1 MALGARYTLFP
12 NPNYALCT
20 DPDDKIQLTDGKS
33 TTRYFWTQKGTV
45 GWQGKPYVLI
55 TVDLGRVRPIQ
66 GVAFTTAAGR
76 AGVLWPASI
85 RILLSD
91 DGKAFYDAGDLVA
104 LDHKTHGPWPKDYA
118 IRRLATTE
126 LRGKGR
132 YVRFLAQPSGP
143 YIFCD
148 EVEVFEGPAELLQAA
163 HAGEPIV
170 DIGKFYRQGRVRT
183 LVKNRWQAD
192 VASLRQAIDDAGA
205 AAANSAELRRRLDAV
220 QTQLEREEPTVD
232 ANFRAV
238 LPIGAAHARLFQIQA
253 DLWKALGAPSVRAA
267 NWGIVDIRG
276 GPVILG
282 DLALSVWTANPW
294 DPLDPFAAP
303 PKSPAAS
310 LEIHAMRGEY
320 RAAAFNLANA
330 TQQTL
335 RVQINMEG
343 LPGGPTPGYVTLH
356 EVPWTDSSAGHPV
369 AAALPEV
376 RPDPNGWVVT
386 VVPGLV
392 RQVWLTF
399 HPTDLPAGDYQARL
413 RIRPSQGSPVVAKEL
428 ASPAGGRGA
437 GGEGGDWLSLPL
449 PLHLRIWPMEFPKT
463 PTLRLGGWCYTNG
476 RGQYGITAENRE
488 PLLRHLQ
495 EHFVNCPWA
504 GASVMMQCKFA
515 SHDPTQVELDTREFD
530 DWIAQW
536 PHAAQYRVFLS
547 VGSSLGG
554 AKMGTAK
561 FEQRVG
567 AWISAWVRHLAG
579 KAVAP
584 ERLAL
589 LVHDEPHEA
598 TDTGPLVAWARAIH
612 AAEPRVMIW
621 EDPTYRDL
629 SKLPPDVCE
638 VSTVLC
644 PNRPMWLA
652 DGKRFEEFYRRQQ
665 AAGRV
670 LEFYSCSGPARALDP
685 YSYYRLQAWHCWQIG
700 AVGSSFWAFAD
711 NSGASSWNEYLV
723 SIGPFTPLFLDQ
735 RTVTAGKAM
744 EAIRESV
751 EDYETLAMLQ
761 KAVGRANG
769 GTGVSPVR
777 DAAAVG
783 RAESLLST
791 AASDVL
797 AAAGADKLL
806 WKEPKDRGR
815 ADAVRVKLLEALESL
830 SR

>member
-1 MALGARYTLFP
+1 MVRLIRGTAHVRISWTLKQLVFLAAAAGLGGLATAAEPAPTPPEGRNIALGARYTLFP
-12 NPNYALCT
+12 NPNYGLCT

-85 RILLSD
+85 EILVSD
-91 DGKAFYDAGDLVA
+91 DGKAFYDVGNLVA
-104 LDHKTHGPWPKDYA
+104 LDHKVHGPWPTDYA
-118 IRRLATTE
+118 IRRLASTG
-126 LRGKGR
+126 LRTKGR

-148 EVEVFEGPAELLQAA
+148 EVEVFEGPAELLQIA
-163 HAGEPIV
+163 HSDVPIV
-170 DIGKFYRQGRVRT
+170 DIGEFYRHGRVRT
-183 LVKNRWQAD
+183 LVRNRWQSD
-192 VASLRQAIDDAGA
+192 VASLRQAIGDAGA

-220 QTQLEREEPTVD
+220 QSQLEHDEPAVD
-232 ANFRAV
+232 ATFRAV
-238 LPIGAAHARLFQIQA
+238 LPIGSAHARLFQIQA
-253 DLWKALGAPSVRAA
+253 DLWKTLGAPF
-267 NWGIVDIRG
+267 
-276 GPVILG
+276 
-282 DLALSVWTANPW
+282 LSIWAANPW

-303 PKSPAAS
+303 PKSPAAA

-320 RAAAFNLANA
+320 RAAAFNLANS
-330 TQQTL
+330 TQQPMPVRISL
-335 RVQINMEG
+335 DG
-343 LPGGPTPGYVTLH
+343 LPGGPTPGFVTLH
-356 EVPWTDSSAGHPV
+356 EVPWTDSSTGQPV

-376 RPDPNGWVVT
+376 QPSPTGWAVT
-386 VVPGLV
+386 VPPGLV

-399 HPTDLPAGDYQARL
+399 HPTDLPAGDYQAR
-413 RIRPSQGSPVVAKEL
+413 VAIL
-428 ASPAGGRGA
+428 PFPGHG
-437 GGEGGDWLSLPL
+437 LSL
-449 PLHLRIWPMEFPKT
+449 PLHLRVWPMEFPKT
-463 PTLRLGGWCYTNG
+463 PTLLVGGWSYTNG
-476 RGQYGITAENRE
+476 RGQYGITPENRE
-488 PLLRHLQ
+488 PLLKHLQ
-495 EHFVNCPWA
+495 DHFVNCPWA
-504 GASVMMQCKFA
+504 GAAVMMQCKFA
-515 SHDPTQVELDTREFD
+515 SHDPKRVQLDTREFD

-547 VGSSLGG
+547 AGSSLGN
-554 AKMGTAK
+554 AKMGTAE
-561 FEQRVG
+561 FDQRVG

-579 KAVAP
+579 KGIDP

-589 LVHDEPHEA
+589 LVHDEPSESTNTA
-598 TDTGPLVAWARAIH
+598 PLAAWARAIR
-612 AAEPRVMIW
+612 AAEPRVVIW
-621 EDPTYRDL
+621 EDPTYRDPR
-629 SKLPPDVCE
+629 KLPPEVCA

-652 DGKRFEEFYRRQQ
+652 GGQPFEDFYRRQQ

-700 AVGSSFWAFAD
+700 AVGSSFWAFGD

-723 SIGPFTPLFLDQ
+723 SIGPFTPLFLDE

-751 EDYETLAMLQ
+751 EDYETLMMLR
-761 KAVGRANG
+761 KAVARAK
-769 GTGVSPVR
+769 SARPA
-777 DAAAVG
+777 DAAVE
-783 RAESLLST
+783 RAESLLAT
-791 AASDVL
+791 AAADVL
-797 AAAGADKLL
+797 AAAGAEKLL

>member
-1 MALGARYTLFP
+1 MVRLSAAIPTPVSGGLGNRCFSWRLPLASAAGATAAEPQSAAREGRNMALGARYTLFP
-12 NPNYALCT
+12 NPNYARCT

-55 TVDLGRVRPIQ
+55 TVDLGRVQPIQ

-85 RILLSD
+85 EILLSD

-104 LDHKTHGPWPKDYA
+104 LDHKVHGPWPKDYA

-126 LRGKGR
+126 LHGKGR
-132 YVRFLAQPSGP
+132 YVRFLASPAAP
-143 YIFCD
+143 DIFCD

-183 LVKNRWQAD
+183 LVQNRWQAD
-192 VASLRQAIDDAGA
+192 VALLRQAIDDAGA
-205 AAANSAELRRRLDAV
+205 VAANSAEVAAASTRCKRNWNMRNLRSTRTSARSRPSAPSMRGCSRFRPIYGKLLGVSRFRLGRESLGPARSVCCAAQGAGRAAGSPRHAGRIPRGGFQSGQRHAAAAIGVVLVRR
-220 QTQLEREEPTVD
+220 TSRRP
-232 ANFRAV
+232 
-238 LPIGAAHARLFQIQA
+238 HARLCDPPRGSLDRF
-253 DLWKALGAPSVRAA
+253 LGRPSRRRSTAGTSTEPERLGGASAA
-267 NWGIVDIRG
+267 
-276 GPVILG
+276 GPG
-282 DLALSVWTANPW
+282 PPGLAHDPSHGPAGRRLSGPGWH
-294 DPLDPFAAP
+294 
-303 PKSPAAS
+303 SPA
-310 LEIHAMRGEY
+310 
-320 RAAAFNLANA
+320 
-330 TQQTL
+330 
-335 RVQINMEG
+335 
-343 LPGGPTPGYVTLH
+343 PGSWY
-356 EVPWTDSSAGHPV
+356 V
-369 AAALPEV
+369 AAAALAGLAHGISQDAHAV
-376 RPDPNGWVVT
+376 AGRLVLHQRP
-386 VVPGLV
+386 
-392 RQVWLTF
+392 R
-399 HPTDLPAGDYQARL
+399 
-413 RIRPSQGSPVVAKEL
+413 
-428 ASPAGGRGA
+428 
-437 GGEGGDWLSLPL
+437 
-449 PLHLRIWPMEFPKT
+449 
-463 PTLRLGGWCYTNG
+463 
-476 RGQYGITAENRE
+476 QYGITAENRE
-488 PLLRHLQ
+488 PLLKHLQ

-504 GASVMMQCKFA
+504 GASVMMHCKFA

-554 AKMGTAK
+554 AKMGTAM
-561 FEQRVG
+561 FDQRVA
-567 AWISAWVRHLAG
+567 AWISAWVRYLAG

-589 LVHDEPHEA
+589 LVHDEPHEKS
-598 TDTGPLVAWARAIH
+598 DTAPLVAWARAIH
-612 AAEPRVMIW
+612 AAESRVVIW

-629 SKLPPDVCE
+629 SKLPPKVCE

-652 DGKRFEEFYRRQQ
+652 GGKQFEEFYRRQQ
-665 AAGRV
+665 AAGRA

-723 SIGPFTPLFLDQ
+723 NVGPFTPLFLDQ

-761 KAVGRANG
+761 KAVGRARG
-769 GTGVSPVR
+769 GAASRQCATPRRSGVPNRCSPPPQATCSR
-777 DAAAVG
+777 RPAPTSCCGKSPRTAAAPTRCG
-783 RAESLLST
+783 
-791 AASDVL
+791 
-797 AAAGADKLL
+797 
-806 WKEPKDRGR
+806 
-815 ADAVRVKLLEALESL
+815 
-830 SR
+830 